1 MVEVIKINMEDMVM
15 LMGIKVKV
23 IKMIILMKEVLKK
36 DYKDKMI
43 YLCLRRWSY
52 LVFLRIR
59 ILRSLLFLNKRKL
72 LLLRVIGFI
81 DGDLNLIQNLSC
93 ISFPMRVRRTSWVFL
108 AVKKNS

>member
-1 MVEVIKINMEDMVM
+1 M